1 MWYNKTNKQKF
12 GVAARKGFIVSK
24 GFGTLHFAYLDNKIK
39 EFLFLFVRLFLRI
52 YKLPIYK
59 RENMVEKMIKL
70 IVCDVDGTL
79 LPHGEKRISYDIADL
94 IKEAGNKGIS
104 FAAASGRAYHEL
116 KRLFEGINVWYIPSD
131 GAALVY
137 NEETLFK
144 KNIPLFAADKLVKAL
159 TETEKT
165 AAVATGKYMS
175 YIIKGENIDSGF
187 NHKITSV
194 LNGHAV
200 CAENVSEIDEDILK
214 LSFYGEARSV
224 FGKKLLSGTAD
235 NLIKVIYKDSLWT
248 DFVSV
253 GAGKKAAVL
262 KLIEHLKLEADET
275 VVIGD
280 GDNDADMLKI
290 TKNSVAVKGGSKNAV
305 KAAKYITS
313 NVNETLD
320 FIIRKGEI
328 CDVL

>member
-1 MWYNKTNKQKF
+1 
-12 GVAARKGFIVSK
+12 
-24 GFGTLHFAYLDNKIK
+24 
-39 EFLFLFVRLFLRI
+39 
-52 YKLPIYK
+52 
-59 RENMVEKMIKL
+59 MIKL
-70 IVCDVDGTL
+70 VVCDVDGTL
-79 LPHGEKRISYDIADL
+79 LPHGEKRISHDAAKL
-94 IKEAGNKGIS
+94 IKEAESRGIS

-116 KRLFEGINVWYIPSD
+116 KRLFEGLNVFHIPSD
-131 GAALVY
+131 GGALIY

-144 KNIPLFAADKLVKAL
+144 KNIPFFAADRLVKAL

-175 YIIKGENIDSGF
+175 YIIKGENIDLGF
-187 NHKITSV
+187 KHRITSD

-200 CAENVSEIDEDILK
+200 CAENISEVEEDILK
-214 LSFYGEARSV
+214 LSFYGEAKSV

-235 NLIKVIYKDSLWT
+235 NLTKIIYKDSVWT
-248 DFVSV
+248 DFVSA

-262 KLIEHLKLEADET
+262 KLMKLLRLEADET

-290 TKNSVAVKGGSKNAV
+290 TKNSVAVKGGSENAV
-305 KAAKYITS
+305 KAAKYITY
-313 NVNETLD
+313 NVNKTLD

>member
-1 MWYNKTNKQKF
+1 
-12 GVAARKGFIVSK
+12 
-24 GFGTLHFAYLDNKIK
+24 
-39 EFLFLFVRLFLRI
+39 
-52 YKLPIYK
+52 
-59 RENMVEKMIKL
+59 MIKL

-79 LPHGEKRISYDIADL
+79 LPHGEKRISYDIEKL
-94 IKEAGNKGIS
+94 VIEAQSKGIS

-116 KRLFEGINVWYIPSD
+116 KRLFEGLKVWHIPSD
-131 GAALVY
+131 GAAAIY

-144 KNIPLFAADKLVKAL
+144 NNIPFFVADKLVKAL
-159 TETEKT
+159 TETEKI

-187 NHKITSV
+187 NHRITSV

-200 CAENVSEIDEDILK
+200 CAENISEVDEDILK
-214 LSFYGEARSV
+214 LSFYGEAKSV

-235 NLIKVIYKDSLWT
+235 NLIKVIYKDNVWT
-248 DFVSV
+248 DFVSA

-262 KLIEHLKLEADET
+262 KLMKLLKLEPDEIA
-275 VVIGD
+275 VIGD
-280 GDNDADMLKI
+280 GDNDTDMMRT
-290 TKNSVAVKGGSKNAV
+290 TKNSVAVKGGSENAV

-313 NVNETLD
+313 DVNKTLG